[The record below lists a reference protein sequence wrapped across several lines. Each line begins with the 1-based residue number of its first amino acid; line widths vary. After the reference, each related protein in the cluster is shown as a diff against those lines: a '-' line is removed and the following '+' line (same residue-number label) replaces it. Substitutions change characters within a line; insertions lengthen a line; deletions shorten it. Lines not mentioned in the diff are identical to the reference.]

1 MLYQSSKGA
10 VEIDTMPL
18 PYASN
23 ALAKLRRSEPKRSA
37 EIDALQ
43 AHVDKL
49 AAEASNDD
57 DANPRAVIGGN
68 QPPEPIGFGKIEAR
82 LAAEHEVL
90 TESRASVE
98 AHVGDL
104 ITEAKN
110 WADGE
115 AIADQAQADAVGRLR
130 GMLLQALTLVDDVAT
145 KEKKPHNDAINEIA
159 SWQNGFTA
167 KGLKKTPDGSLTRA
181 LTAVNNLGAV
191 WLRKLD
197 DDKRAREKLAADAAL
212 KAAQEAAAARE
223 EASES
228 SDLAVI
234 DRAEDALANAMTLIG
249 AAKSVAKEK
258 VQAGGGDGVRAM
270 SLRSVWRAEIED
282 KPDAWARAYGHF
294 KQDPEFRADFHALI
308 QRWAD
313 RAVRIEATRVRGVPG
328 FNFIEDK
335 VV

>member
-23 ALAKLRRSEPKRSA
+23 ALAKLRRSEPNRTD

-49 AAEASNDD
+49 AADASNDD
-57 DANPRAVIGGN
+57 ENPRAVIGGN
-68 QPPEPIGFGKIEAR
+68 NPPDDESVPVLDGR
-82 LAAEHEVL
+82 AAI
-90 TESRASVE
+90 E

-104 ITEAKN
+104 LAEAGN
-110 WADGE
+110 WADGV
-115 AIADQAQADAVGRLR
+115 AITTSGQADDVGRLHR
-130 GMLLQALTLVDDVAT
+130 KLQQAVAAVDGEAA
-145 KEKKPHNDAINEIA
+145 KEKKPHNDAVNEIA
-159 SWQNGFTA
+159 AWQNAFTA
-167 KGLKKTPDGSLTRA
+167 REGMKTIPAGSLTKA
-181 LTAVNNLGAV
+181 IKATGNLSAA

-212 KAAQEAAAARE
+212 AAAKEAAALRE
-223 EASES
+223 EANES

-234 DRAEDALANAMTLIG
+234 DRAEDKLADALALIG
-249 AAKSVAKEK
+249 AAKTVAKEK
-258 VQAGGGDGVRAM
+258 VQVGGGDGMRVM
-270 SLRSVWRAEIED
+270 SLRSVWSAVIQD
-282 KPDAWARAYGHF
+282 APDAWARAYGHF

-313 RAVRIEATRVRGVPG
+313 RACRIEATRVRGVPG
-328 FNFIEDK
+328 FNFIEEK

>member
-18 PYASN
+18 PYATN
-23 ALAKLRRSEPKRSA
+23 ALAKLRRGEPGRTA
-37 EIDALQ
+37 EIEALQ

-49 AAEASNDD
+49 AASASND

-68 QPPEPIGFGKIEAR
+68 HPPADEPAPKLSGR
-82 LAAEHEVL
+82 AAI
-90 TESRASVE
+90 E

-104 ITEAKN
+104 LSEVAN
-110 WADGE
+110 WADGV
-115 AIADQAQADAVGRLR
+115 ALVSQDQADAVGRLHR
-130 GMLLQALTLVDDVAT
+130 QMLQAVALVDDAAA
-145 KEKKPHNDAINEIA
+145 KEKKPHNDAVNEIA
-159 SWQNGFTA
+159 AWQNAFTA
-167 KGLKKTPDGSLTRA
+167 KTGLKTIPAGSLTKA
-181 LTAVNNLGAV
+181 LAATGNLSGG

-197 DDKRAREKLAADAAL
+197 DEKRAREKEAADLAM

-234 DRAEDALANAMTLIG
+234 DRAEDKLAAAMDLIG
-249 AAKSVAKEK
+249 VAKSIGKEK
-258 VQAGGGDGVRAM
+258 VQAGGGDGLRAM

-282 KPDAWARAYGHF
+282 NGGWAKAYGHF
-294 KQDPEFRADFHALI
+294 KTDPEFMADFRALI

-328 FNFIEDK
+328 FTFVEEK